1 MNSEEL
7 LPYVLDVLWL
17 FQMLVTVSIR
27 TKTILNMS
35 TILSI
40 LQYILVKITNCGAYE
55 IGECHSFRVWISY
68 KEESHLFY

>member
-7 LPYVLDVLWL
+7 LPNALDVLWW
-17 FQMLVTVSIR
+17 FQALVPVSFG

-40 LQYILVKITNCGAYE
+40 LQYTLAKITNCGAYE
-55 IGECHSFRVWISY
+55 ISKCHSFRVWISY